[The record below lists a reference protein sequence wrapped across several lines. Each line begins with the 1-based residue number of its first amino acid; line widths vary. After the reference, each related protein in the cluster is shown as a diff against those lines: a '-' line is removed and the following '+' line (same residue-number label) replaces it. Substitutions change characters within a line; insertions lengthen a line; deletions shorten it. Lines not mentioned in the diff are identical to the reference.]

1 MGVNMIHATTLR
13 PRFVTTH
20 VRLNKHVASTLPNLH
35 LRFSFLR
42 ISTCPNS
49 HRTRG
54 SDTLLHIRYHLH
66 ARAHAYATCTLA
78 NRTPT
83 HIVRDVNTVSS
94 HLHNSLFGLCWNV
107 PSTHFTIRICSVCF
121 TYAFSAFTSLHL
133 SPEFRILL
141 THTSYHS

>member
-13 PRFVTTH
+13 PHFVTTH

-54 SDTLLHIRYHLH
+54 SDTLLHIRYHPH
-66 ARAHAYATCTLA
+66 ARTHAYATCTLA

-94 HLHNSLFGLCWNV
+94 HLHNSFLGLLYLLRISQFASASMLYICIFDLHE
-107 PSTHFTIRICSVCF
+107 STSIT
-121 TYAFSAFTSLHL
+121 
-133 SPEFRILL
+133 
-141 THTSYHS
+141 

>member
-54 SDTLLHIRYHLH
+54 SDTLLHICYPS
-66 ARAHAYATCTLA
+66 RAHTHTQLAPLLIARPHTLSVMSIPYHHISIILSLVYCTSYAFH
-78 NRTPT
+78 N
-83 HIVRDVNTVSS
+83 S
-94 HLHNSLFGLCWNV
+94 HLQ
-107 PSTHFTIRICSVCF
+107 VCF
-121 TYAFSAFTSLHL
+121 TYAFSTFTSLHL

-141 THTSYHS
+141 THTPYHS